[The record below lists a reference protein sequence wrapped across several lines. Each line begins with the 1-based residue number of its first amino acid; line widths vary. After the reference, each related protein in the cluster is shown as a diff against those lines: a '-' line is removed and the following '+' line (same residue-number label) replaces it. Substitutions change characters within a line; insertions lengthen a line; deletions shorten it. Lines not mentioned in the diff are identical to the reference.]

1 MEFIGKKENSKND
14 NFIRL
19 YENFINY
26 FQDQINNLSF
36 IKILII
42 ISKQYYSINKTTNR
56 ILYILIE
63 YENAI
68 NFLHNVCGGNI
79 PIPPGYSEEE
89 ERKNENNDEY
99 KESEQVRLYKE
110 SQQKIRRI
118 GYECYIVVLSEIC
131 SIYLLMNR
139 NEMAQK
145 YLDEAT
151 DYFNKISCS
160 EPYIY
165 SCYHR
170 VSSQY
175 YLTVG
180 PPELYFSN
188 TLSYISYTPVDE
200 ILPED
205 RITISVNISIAA
217 LIGKNIYNFG
227 EILQAPV
234 FKHLINTPYQW
245 LYDLINVI
253 NEGNIDNFNIIIGEH
268 MKDIQ
273 SQSALSSKLDVI
285 KQKAVIMAL
294 LQLIFNKP
302 TKNRVISFDE
312 VCKATK
318 MPMDQ
323 VEYIVMRAMSHDL
336 IKGEIDQVK
345 QLITIT
351 YLKPK
356 VLTIDEIRS
365 LSKSIGVWIDN
376 IHHLYV
382 DIEDHAKTLFA

>member
-1 MEFIGKKENSKND
+1 
-14 NFIRL
+14 
-19 YENFINY
+19 
-26 FQDQINNLSF
+26 
-36 IKILII
+36 
-42 ISKQYYSINKTTNR
+42 
-56 ILYILIE
+56 
-63 YENAI
+63 
-68 NFLHNVCGGNI
+68 
-79 PIPPGYSEEE
+79 
-89 ERKNENNDEY
+89 
-99 KESEQVRLYKE
+99 
-110 SQQKIRRI
+110 
-118 GYECYIVVLSEIC
+118 
-131 SIYLLMNR
+131 MNR

-217 LIGKNIYNFG
+217 LISKNIYNFG

-312 VCKATK
+312 ICKATK
-318 MPMDQ
+318 MPIDQ